1 MWAQRGMG
9 APVPEQPLLL
19 GLVEEQTMM
28 LMLLA
33 LAAVTSSSAS
43 RAVRRV
49 ARMWSA
55 ARRVSVG

>member
-1 MWAQRGMG
+1 MG